1 MATFSGMYFNN
12 LDSKGRLIIPAP
24 FREIL
29 SKNYSQRLIVVID
42 ALDPCLLA
50 YPQQQWEQHLEKLN
64 SLPQYNKNIRF
75 YMRKVVA
82 SASACDIDKQGRILV
97 PAALRKNSHLKTE
110 TVIAGQ
116 GTKLEIWD
124 KQQWDKVT
132 SPEMINEEEFIQ
144 DMENF
149 NL

>member
-1 MATFSGMYFNN
+1 MAAFSGMYFNN

-42 ALDPCLLA
+42 AIDPCLLA
-50 YPQQQWEQHLEKLN
+50 YPQQQWEKELEKVN
-64 SLPQYNKNIRF
+64 SLPQYNKNVRF

-82 SASACDIDKQGRILV
+82 SAATCDIDKQGRILI
-97 PAALRKNSHLKTE
+97 PAALRKNSQLQTE
-110 TVIAGQ
+110 SVIAGQ
-116 GTKLEIWD
+116 GTRLEIWD
-124 KQQWDKVT
+124 KQQWDKAT
-132 SPEMINEEEFIQ
+132 SPEAINEEEFIK